1 MTSFQ
6 KLKAMYGIKDNLHV
20 LTKVLI
26 TSFYESGKMLS
37 PNDISFIEDTYP
49 LYFEVEAAK
58 VIQPTRANLYGDPYE
73 SITYT
78 KSRVK
83 KAFPDVFLQHGSHY
97 EFTYSS
103 GSKVI
108 FKCNSGRLYSGKLI
122 GYDLPFV
129 ELGPN
134 PEKVFHH
141 VISVKPYHTGG

>member
-1 MTSFQ
+1 MTSYQ

-20 LTKVLI
+20 LTKALI
-26 TSFYESGKMLS
+26 TWFYESKKMLT
-37 PNDISFIEDTYP
+37 PNDLQFIEDTYP
-49 LYFEVEAAK
+49 LYFKTAK
-58 VIQPTRANLYGDPYE
+58 VLQPTRANLYRDPYE

-83 KAFPDVFLQHGSHY
+83 KAFPDVSLQHGNYY

-108 FKCNSGRLYSGKLI
+108 FKCNSGRLYSGKLT

-141 VISVKPYHTGG
+141 VVSVKPHDKL